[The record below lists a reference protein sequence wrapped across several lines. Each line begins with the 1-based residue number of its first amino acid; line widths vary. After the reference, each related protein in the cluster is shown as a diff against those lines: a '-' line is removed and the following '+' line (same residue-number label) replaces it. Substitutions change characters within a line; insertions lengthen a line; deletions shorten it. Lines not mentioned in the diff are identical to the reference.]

1 MMLPVPDNVIV
12 YSVLTE
18 FTDPGTRDRYV
29 TWLRDGH
36 CLAMVRDGGALS
48 AEVTVLD
55 GGGVETRY
63 LFASRADY
71 EEYQTGPAVRLGV
84 DRERHF
90 PPECGLRTVRTVGA
104 RAVRIPD

>member
-1 MMLPVPDNVIV
+1 MMLPVPNTVIV
-12 YSVLTE
+12 YTVLTE
-18 FTDPGTRDRYV
+18 FTDPDTRDRYV
-29 TWLRDGH
+29 SWLRDGH

-55 GGGVETRY
+55 AGGVETRY

-71 EEYQTGPAVRLGV
+71 DDYQTGPAVHLGA
-84 DRERHF
+84 DRDRHF
-90 PPECGLRTVRTVGA
+90 PPDCGIRTVRTVGA